1 MSYNMSDI
9 HYGEESHMQ
18 GPSLEEASRLKILAG
33 VLALVIGPLGI
44 HKFVLGCTGAGLVML
59 LTSVLSFGLLAGP
72 MAIIAMIEGII
83 YLTRSDRN
91 FLESYVL
98 QKRSW
103 F

>member
-1 MSYNMSDI
+1 MSNI
-9 HYGEESHMQ
+9 HDGLDPHMQ
-18 GPSLEEASRLKILAG
+18 GPSLEEANRLKILAG
-33 VLALVIGPLGI
+33 VLALVVGPFGI

-59 LTSVLSFGLLAGP
+59 LASILSLGLLAGP

-83 YLTRSDRN
+83 YLTRSDRM

>member
-1 MSYNMSDI
+1 MSHID
-9 HYGEESHMQ
+9 EELDPHMQ
-18 GPSLEEASRLKILAG
+18 GPSLEEANRLKILAG

-59 LTSVLSFGLLAGP
+59 LVSILSFGILAGP
-72 MAIIAMIEGII
+72 MAIVAMIEGII
-83 YLTRSDRN
+83 YLTRSDRV